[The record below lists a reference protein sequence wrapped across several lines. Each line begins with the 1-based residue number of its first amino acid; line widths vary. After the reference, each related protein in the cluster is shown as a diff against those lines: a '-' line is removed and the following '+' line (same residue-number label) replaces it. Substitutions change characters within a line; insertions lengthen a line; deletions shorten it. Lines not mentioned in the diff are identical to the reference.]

1 MSVVSVPVWSPPNFL
16 LTKCTGA
23 VTTAAEVE
31 ATFSAVRQPQTATDS
46 RKAIAPARVIVRCY
60 QPAEDTPGEEPGPVY
75 DDNNAPTFKDLVKA
89 AHRARK
95 GLKELKP

>member
-1 MSVVSVPVWSPPNFL
+1 MSVVSVLSPPNFL

-31 ATFSAVRQPQTATDS
+31 ATFSAVRQLQTVNDK

-60 QPAEDTPGEEPGPVY
+60 QRTEDTQLSQSES
-75 DDNNAPTFKDLVKA
+75 NAVIASSLADQ
-89 AHRARK
+89 AHMKR
-95 GLKELKP
+95 